1 MILKII
7 YWHENDILKKKM
19 SNTCDWK
26 KWIVVFLFYFFFML
40 TSNLLK
46 HSENDDVFYK
56 V

>member
-1 MILKII
+1 
-7 YWHENDILKKKM
+7 M

-26 KWIVVFLFYFFFML
+26 KMNSNIFILFFLLL
-40 TSNLLK
+40 TSLLK